1 MEDLRR
7 QSEGG
12 GSTLEDIFVNIV
24 GAQRYTETLDW
35 L

>member
-1 MEDLRR
+1 MTELRQ

-12 GSTLEDIFVNIV
+12 GSTLEDIFVNII
-24 GAQRYTETLDW
+24 GAQRYSAKLDW